1 MTWKA
6 LYHHYIMTSL
16 TFTYNSLPL
25 LFPFQS
31 HLTPWYSLNK
41 PGMLLPIPSIW
52 NHLLSNLW
60 SSFLTS
66 FQSLPKCHF
75 LIRCSLK
82 PVIQNF
88 ICYLSSSLFPLPS
101 PLFLLMEHL
110 SHSANWITFF
120 SYVLFVLLIFPH
132 LIRTEILSS
141 FFPTDITYVFTPKIK
156 PGT

>member
-31 HLTPWYSLNK
+31 HLTPRYSLNK
-41 PGMLLPIPSIW
+41 PGMPLPIPSIW
-52 NHLLSNLW
+52 NHLLSNLC

-88 ICYLSSSLFPLPS
+88 IRYLSSSLLPLPS

-110 SHSANWITFF
+110 SHSANRITFF
-120 SYVLFVLLIFPH
+120 SIYCFTHFPSFNKNRDPVFIFPH
-132 LIRTEILSS
+132 WYNLCVHT
-141 FFPTDITYVFTPKIK
+141 
-156 PGT
+156 